1 RPSAGARPARQHPPS
16 RAAGSAGTFW
26 LPARVKVLFPAHS
39 LSMKWERVHRVG
51 AGLSNLGNTCFLNS
65 ALQCLT
71 YTPPLTN
78 YLLSREHG
86 RTCAH
91 GSFCMMCTMQNHTIQ
106 AFANSGNAIKPL
118 SIIRDLKKISHNL
131 RFGRQEDAH
140 EFLRYTIDAMQKACL
155 NGYTKLDRQT
165 QATTLVHQ
173 IFGGYLRSRVKCL
186 ECKTVSDTYDPYL
199 DVTLERAANIVRA
212 LELFVK
218 PEQLGG
224 DNAYRCSMC
233 RKKVPASKR
242 FTIHRAS
249 NVLTISL
256 KRFGS
261 CGPSGGRKITKDVGY
276 PEILD
281 IRPYM
286 SEPKG
291 DPITYGL
298 YAVLV
303 HSGYSCNAGHYFCY
317 VKASNGQ
324 WYRMNDHEVHPS
336 NIKVVLNQQAYVLFY
351 LRLGSPRKSSA
362 GPVATAAFSPPSCPA
377 SDSKPVKKPA
387 TNGTLCVPPMGP
399 KQDKLLGKGLPAPGD
414 VGVPVARSSP
424 GMGSKL
430 TNGVAL
436 SKLPFQT
443 PSSKLPHKGTHEAA
457 VLGCDTAQRPKKLQ
471 APGMPRAGFHA
482 TSTMCR
488 ATAGLP
494 PQGSGSEKAPTS
506 SQLLK
511 SSQETSA
518 CGARTL
524 KKNSW
529 GSTAGQLAK
538 ESHGARSSSS
548 SFCPSQGRDC
558 GTPLPAGPGTKP
570 AVPKDSDL
578 AVPRSSGAAPVKPS
592 PLGST
597 ALQWGST
604 TAALLARKPRPGHC
618 PRHEQ
623 HLIPVLWA
631 IWQQLGIVLLLL
643 RGGKKRGASR
653 LLDQPLFLSFSLS
666 PSALDLPSPEKSA
679 FSFMLTLPAQHP
691 ASLLTP
697 GSAAHPSHL
706 LLSGGRDTGAGH
718 QQPEGSFKRRR
729 RKRKHRSTEQSPCAE
744 AVKDGDEVSSPPKKE
759 RIVSPEG
766 CKDKESRLPKKE
778 GTASQDSADKDSRP
792 PKKKIAAPGDLVSVV
807 GKEGAHEGLCHG
819 LACQDMKS
827 GPTQHVPE
835 PSTGLAMEPA
845 SPLKRKKKKK
855 KKNRSKDSPLK
866 KTEECS
872 SGVLSSDR

>member
-1 RPSAGARPARQHPPS
+1 GLAGQLEHLRGKYEHIGAEALRRPLGT
-16 RAAGSAGTFW
+16 AGSLPERPQNPQGKWSEPAGDGI
-26 LPARVKVLFPAHS
+26 PAPQKVLFPAQS

-173 IFGGYLRSRVKCL
+173 IFGGYLRSRVQCL
-186 ECKTVSDTYDPYL
+186 ECRTVSDTYDPYL
-199 DVTLERAANIVRA
+199 DVTLEVERAANIVRA

-261 CGPSGGRKITKDVGY
+261 CSSSGGRKITKDVGY
-276 PEILD
+276 PEFLD

-351 LRLGSPRKSSA
+351 LR
-362 GPVATAAFSPPSCPA
+362 
-377 SDSKPVKKPA
+377 
-387 TNGTLCVPPMGP
+387 
-399 KQDKLLGKGLPAPGD
+399 
-414 VGVPVARSSP
+414 
-424 GMGSKL
+424 
-430 TNGVAL
+430 
-436 SKLPFQT
+436 
-443 PSSKLPHKGTHEAA
+443 
-457 VLGCDTAQRPKKLQ
+457 
-471 APGMPRAGFHA
+471 
-482 TSTMCR
+482 
-488 ATAGLP
+488 
-494 PQGSGSEKAPTS
+494 
-506 SQLLK
+506 
-511 SSQETSA
+511 
-518 CGARTL
+518 
-524 KKNSW
+524 
-529 GSTAGQLAK
+529 
-538 ESHGARSSSS
+538 
-548 SFCPSQGRDC
+548 
-558 GTPLPAGPGTKP
+558 
-570 AVPKDSDL
+570 
-578 AVPRSSGAAPVKPS
+578 
-592 PLGST
+592 
-597 ALQWGST
+597 
-604 TAALLARKPRPGHC
+604 
-618 PRHEQ
+618 
-623 HLIPVLWA
+623 
-631 IWQQLGIVLLLL
+631 
-643 RGGKKRGASR
+643 
-653 LLDQPLFLSFSLS
+653 
-666 PSALDLPSPEKSA
+666 
-679 FSFMLTLPAQHP
+679 
-691 ASLLTP
+691 
-697 GSAAHPSHL
+697 
-706 LLSGGRDTGAGH
+706 
-718 QQPEGSFKRRR
+718 
-729 RKRKHRSTEQSPCAE
+729 
-744 AVKDGDEVSSPPKKE
+744 
-759 RIVSPEG
+759 
-766 CKDKESRLPKKE
+766 
-778 GTASQDSADKDSRP
+778 
-792 PKKKIAAPGDLVSVV
+792 
-807 GKEGAHEGLCHG
+807 
-819 LACQDMKS
+819 
-827 GPTQHVPE
+827 
-835 PSTGLAMEPA
+835 
-845 SPLKRKKKKK
+845 
-855 KKNRSKDSPLK
+855 
-866 KTEECS
+866 
-872 SGVLSSDR
+872 